1 MHCYGMPLLTQHGPL
16 RRLTADSRN
25 ASQRTQGKMSDYWYG
40 RGNRVVA
47 NAFFEFSEKNHVD
60 TLPLTSRNAPSS
72 VIVVGYKLLAVEVL

>member
-1 MHCYGMPLLTQHGPL
+1 
-16 RRLTADSRN
+16 
-25 ASQRTQGKMSDYWYG
+25 MSDYWYG